1 MTRLLQWLLRALR
14 VGLTVAAVLVV
25 LLALYVNLGREFI
38 PLVAEYRDDLDSLLS
53 EQLQTP
59 VSIGAVSGH
68 WEGFAPVVRL
78 NDVSFG
84 EGEERLSFKRL
95 RIMPAVWDSLLAR
108 KLVLAQIGIS
118 SLDLALHEDA
128 EGKWQLTGITL
139 PKAKEPLDPQQQLA
153 RLQQLQS
160 LQIFDSRL
168 RVQLYGEK
176 PLQFEHV
183 SLGLKLSLRRQQL
196 QGRLSLPDGQPLS
209 FSINTEL
216 ADLNWQS
223 LKANAYVQ
231 LPKADWAQ
239 WVPQRYLADW
249 QLREASLGGEM
260 WLDWQAGLPQN
271 VALRLQG
278 DSFSLAAPG
287 KAARRIDD
295 VQLALDFARQ
305 GLGWQAQVSPLS
317 FTLGDETWQGGALT
331 VSGDRFDQSAVFNVR
346 ANRVHLQLL
355 ASLLR
360 GWTPL
365 PEKADA
371 WVKNLAPS
379 GKLRN
384 VNIEINPSAQALV
397 DKARFSAN
405 LDQVAIKPYK
415 GVPGLDGVSGLVTGN
430 AGGGSLWLESDNFV
444 LFLDTVFA
452 KPWQY
457 QQARARLD
465 WQLDKERLELSSPR
479 IALIGE
485 EGQLAGDLRIY
496 LAWDPDA
503 EDWMDLRVGLRD
515 GNPQQA
521 LKYVPKA
528 AVVGAALPK
537 WLRQAVQAGQAP
549 QVAFTYQGRLN
560 PGGLPA
566 ARVMSLA
573 LQLDK
578 VQLQFDPQW
587 PALEQGRGWLRWE
600 HGITRIGLDQGQ
612 VAGIQIAPATGSL
625 KKQAQGMQLRVKSQ
639 LTGQLERALQLLQT
653 TPTPAADVLA
663 GWQMRGPLAGEL
675 DLRLPL
681 APGAAPR
688 VGVQLALEASEVVM
702 VNPALT
708 LTQLNGE
715 LRYDSETGFN
725 ASGLKGR
732 LFDQP
737 WEASIKATGA
747 KGEASSIV
755 QAKGRMPLATLLD
768 WQGITQPLP
777 LSGTLPYHLTLAL
790 NEEDSFLSVQSD
802 LRGIAIDLPA
812 PLGKSAQT
820 AAPLLFK
827 MNFGGKEKQ
836 YWLDYADQLD
846 ARLAQR
852 NGGGLRGQISVSG
865 QDARLPTQ
873 QGIAVL
879 GQLPSLD
886 WAEWAPVVEKLRVG
900 LDSSSANLVS
910 RVQFKFGVLKAG
922 GLQFD
927 QVQLGANARKEGG
940 WSINF
945 DSLQSQGEVLLEP
958 SAPMR
963 IRLARLDLPA
973 TDPDAPPATVDPLD
987 SLNPMDLPE
996 LDFALKQ
1003 LSLGGKPVGEM
1014 SFLLRKISS
1023 GVAAQ
1028 QIKLDLRGLLVEGE
1042 LDWLGVAGRSQSQF
1056 RGKLSAQD
1064 VGQVLK
1070 RWDYVDS
1077 LRSKRFRLN
1086 SNLTWPGSPAF
1097 LALKRASGDVSLDAR
1112 DGSFVNVE
1120 GGTQALRV
1128 FSLLNFSSISRRLRL
1143 DFSDLFG
1150 KGFVFDRMRGEIA
1163 VNQGVLAIARD
1174 KPLTVEGTSAAIE
1187 LYGSVDL
1194 PNELIDSQMKVT
1206 LPVANNAALAALMVG
1221 APQVGAV
1228 VYLADKLLGDRI
1240 SRIASVD
1247 YLIKGPWA
1255 EPEVKFVK
1263 PFLDKDKQ

>member
-1 MTRLLQWLLRALR
+1 MTRFLQWLLRALR

-25 LLALYVNLGREFI
+25 LLALYVNLGRQFI
-38 PLVAEYRDDLDSLLS
+38 PLVAEYRDDLDRLLS

-59 VSIGAVSGH
+59 VSIGEVSGH

-78 NDVSFG
+78 KDVSFG
-84 EGEERLSFKRL
+84 EGDERLSFKRL

-108 KLVLAQIGIS
+108 KPVLAQIGIS

-168 RVQLYGEK
+168 RVQMHGEK
-176 PLQFEHV
+176 PLQFEQV

-196 QGRLSLPDGQPLS
+196 QGRLSLPDGQPLN
-209 FSINTEL
+209 FSLNTEL
-216 ADLNWQS
+216 DGLNWQN
-223 LKANAYVQ
+223 LKAKAYLQ

-239 WVPQRYLADW
+239 WLPKRYLGDW
-249 QLREASLGGEM
+249 QVREASVGSEI
-260 WLDWQAGLPQN
+260 WLDWQAGLPQSI
-271 VALRLQG
+271 ALRVQG
-278 DSFSLAAPG
+278 DSFTLAAPG

-295 VQLALDFARQ
+295 IQLALDFTRE

-317 FTLGDETWQGGALT
+317 FTLDDETWQGGALT
-331 VSGDRFDQSAVFNVR
+331 VSGDRFDNSAVFNVQ

-360 GWTPL
+360 GWAPL

-384 VNIEINPSAQALV
+384 VSVDINPSAQALV

-405 LDQVAIKPYK
+405 LDQVALKPYK

-430 AGGGSLWLESDNFV
+430 AGGGSLWLESDNFA

-452 KPWQY
+452 KPWHY

-465 WQLDKERLELSSPR
+465 WQLDSERLELSSPR
-479 IALIGE
+479 IALTGE

-496 LAWDPDA
+496 LAWDPQA

-560 PGGLPA
+560 PGGLPT
-566 ARVMSLA
+566 ARAMSLA

-578 VQLQFDPQW
+578 VQLQFDPNW

-600 HGITRIGLDQGQ
+600 HGVTRVGLDQGQ
-612 VAGIQIAPATGSL
+612 LAGMNIAPAHAAVKLT
-625 KKQAQGMQLRVKSQ
+625 KQGARLDLTSRV
-639 LTGQLERALQLLQT
+639 TGQLAQALHLLQT
-653 TPTPAADVLA
+653 TPTPAAEALA
-663 GWQMRGPLAGEL
+663 GWQMGGPLQA
-675 DLRLPL
+675 DFALRLPL
-681 APGAAPR
+681 VAGQTPQIKA
-688 VGVQLALEASEVVM
+688 QLALEGNELSM
-702 VNPALT
+702 PNPAIKLT
-708 LTQLNGE
+708 HLNGDFTF
-715 LRYDSETGFN
+715 DSQTGLSAQALN
-725 ASGLKGR
+725 GR

-737 WEASIKATGA
+737 WAGSIKATGA
-747 KGEASSIV
+747 KGDASSIV
-755 QAKGRMPLATLLD
+755 QVKGNMPLQTLLD
-768 WQGITQPLP
+768 WQGVSQPLP

-790 NEEDSFLSVQSD
+790 NEQDSFISVQSD
-802 LRGIAIDLPA
+802 LRGIAIDVPA
-812 PLGKSAQT
+812 PFGKTEQEPV
-820 AAPLLFK
+820 PLLFK

-836 YWLDYADQLD
+836 YWLEYANQLD
-846 ARLAQR
+846 ARIAQR
-852 NGGGLRGQISVSG
+852 DGTDLRGQISLGG

-879 GQLPSLD
+879 GELPYLD
-886 WAEWAPVVEKLRVG
+886 WAQWSPVVEKLRAG
-900 LDSSSANLVS
+900 SANDSANPVS
-910 RVQFKFGVLKAG
+910 RVQFKLGVLKAG

-927 QVQLGANARKEGG
+927 QVQLGAKAQKNGG
-940 WSINF
+940 WAVNF
-945 DSLQSQGEVLLEP
+945 DSLQTQGEVKLVDG
-958 SAPMR
+958 APID

-973 TDPDAPPATVDPLD
+973 SDPDAPPTTVDPLA
-987 SLNPMDLPE
+987 SLNPADLPE
-996 LDFALKQ
+996 LDFALQQ
-1003 LSLGGKPVGEM
+1003 LSLGGKPVGEV
-1014 SFLLRKISS
+1014 SFALRKIAS
-1023 GVAAQ
+1023 GVKAQ
-1028 QIKLDLRGLLVEGE
+1028 QVKLDLRGLLVEGE
-1042 LDWLGVAGRSQSQF
+1042 LDWLGAAGRSQSQF
-1056 RGKLSAQD
+1056 RGKLSAGD
-1064 VGQVLK
+1064 LGQVLK
-1070 RWDYVDS
+1070 NWDYAESVK
-1077 LRSKRFRLN
+1077 SKTFRLS
-1086 SNLTWPGSPAF
+1086 SNLTWSGSPAF
-1097 LALKRASGDVSLDAR
+1097 LALKRASGDLKIDAR
-1112 DGSFVNVE
+1112 TGSFVNVE

-1128 FSLLNFSSISRRLRL
+1128 FSLLNFSSITRRLRL

-1150 KGFVFDRMRGEIA
+1150 QGFAYDRLRGDIA
-1163 VNQGVLAIARD
+1163 VNQGVLSIARE
-1174 KPLTVEGTSAAIE
+1174 KPLKVDGTSAALE

-1194 PNELIDSQMKVT
+1194 PNEQIDSQLKVT
-1206 LPVANNAALAALMVG
+1206 LPVGNNAALAALMVG
-1221 APQVGAV
+1221 APQIGAV
-1228 VYLADKLLGDRI
+1228 VYLADKILGDRI

-1247 YLIKGPWA
+1247 YQIKGPWA

-1263 PFLDKDKQ
+1263 PFIDKDKQ